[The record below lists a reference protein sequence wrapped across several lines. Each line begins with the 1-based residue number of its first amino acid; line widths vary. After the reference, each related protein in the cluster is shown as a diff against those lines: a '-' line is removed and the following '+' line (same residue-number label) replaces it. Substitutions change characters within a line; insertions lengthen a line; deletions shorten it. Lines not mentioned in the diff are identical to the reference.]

1 MEFLTNWFLGF
12 LACTVVLVGIGAFIV
27 VIWLIMEIF
36 GAWTFLL
43 ILPALFGLAVAIA
56 DL

>member
-12 LACTVVLVGIGAFIV
+12 LACAVVLGGFGAIIV

-43 ILPALFGLAVAIA
+43 LLPALFGLVIAISE
-56 DL
+56 L

>member
-1 MEFLTNWFLGF
+1 MEFLTNWLLGF
-12 LACTVVLVGIGAFIV
+12 LACTIVLVGIGAIIV
-27 VIWLIMEIF
+27 IIWLITEIL

-56 DL
+56 EL

>member
-12 LACTVVLVGIGAFIV
+12 LVCTIVLGGIGGIIV

-36 GAWTFLL
+36 GAWAFLL
-43 ILPALFGLAVAIA
+43 ILPALFGLFIAIA
-56 DL
+56 EL